1 MRANANRRL
10 RPSRQN
16 DIRNIYEN
24 GAMIAEQHVLALPA
38 GYQLGK
44 YLFKGVLGS
53 GGFGI
58 TYLAEDITLN
68 RKVAVKEMVPNDF
81 PTRIGGTTGVAKTE
95 TEKGNLAW

>member
-68 RKVAVKEMVPNDF
+68 RKGAVKVMLHNDF
-81 PTRIGGTTGVAKTE
+81 ATRVVRRSCLAKTDE
-95 TEKGNLAW
+95 RQA